1 MRVVASQRKSPSRR
15 FYGRRDIDKIPQF
28 QQLSSEARDGMKA
41 VSAVLPFRI
50 NQYTLDNLIDWS
62 QVPTDP
68 LFQLT
73 VPQPGMLE
81 TDDFERMLALVRR
94 EAGDAELKAAADE
107 IRARMNPHP
116 AGQQTLNVPSL
127 EGEPLSGMQHKYRET
142 VLFFPTPG
150 QTCFSYCT
158 YCFRWAQFVGD
169 SELKIAAR
177 EASEL
182 VSYVQQHKEVRNVL
196 ITGGDPLIMK
206 TKVLRRYIEPL
217 LDPALEHL
225 ESIRIGTKATVFWPE
240 RVLSDDDADDLMRLF
255 EEVRAA
261 GKHLALMSHYSHPV
275 ELEPEPAKCAVR
287 RIQDTGA
294 VVRSQAPVLRH
305 INDDAA
311 VWARMWQEQ
320 TRLGIVPY
328 YMFVARDTGPQN
340 YFEVPLGKAMSI
352 YNDAIRQV
360 SGLAR
365 TVRGPSMSATPGKVL
380 VEDVVELNGEKLFA
394 LKLIQ
399 ARDPSGVGRLFFA
412 KYDPKAT
419 WYTDLKPAG
428 GPWPT

>member
-1 MRVVASQRKSPSRR
+1 MQVVLSQRKSPSRR

-28 QQLSSEARDGMKA
+28 QQLSSECREGMKA

-62 QVPTDP
+62 RVPTDP

-94 EAGDAELKAAADE
+94 DADDAELKAAANE

-127 EGEPLSGMQHKYRET
+127 EGEPLNGMQHKYRET

-182 VSYVQQHKEVRNVL
+182 VNYVKQHKEVRNIL

-255 EEVRAA
+255 DEVRAA

-275 ELEPEPAKCAVR
+275 ELEPDVAKRAVR

-294 VVRSQAPVLRH
+294 VVRSQAPILRH
-305 INDDAA
+305 INDDTD

-340 YFEVPLGKAMSI
+340 YFEVPLAKAVTV

-399 ARDPSGVGRLFFA
+399 ARDPSAVGKLFFA

-419 WYTDLKPAG
+419 WYTELEPAG